1 MLDLTTTR
9 KETNPVKTPLTAL
22 AVIASLAIAAAPA
35 GAIQSGSYKAK
46 TKNGFKMSFK
56 VKGNKVG
63 KFNGL
68 VPASCIS
75 PTGGTRVG
83 GEVFQPP
90 GKFKIGKTRKA
101 KAKQRSAMGSS
112 SGKVTKNYKV
122 TLKRAK
128 NGGLKAKLHVN
139 FSFLTFEYGVYGP
152 SLKTWICRGDDTFTA
167 R

>member
-1 MLDLTTTR
+1 MPKLRREAILVLMNSRIAVPT
-9 KETNPVKTPLTAL
+9 VVAAL
-22 AVIASLAIAAAPA
+22 VALLAAAPA
-35 GAIQSGSYKAK
+35 GAIQSGSHTAK
-46 TKNGFKMSFK
+46 TKNGFKVSFK
-56 VKGNKVG
+56 VSGNKVS

-90 GKFKIGKTRKA
+90 GKFTIGKTRKV
-101 KAKQRSAMGSS
+101 KVKQQAAMHSS
-112 SGKVTKNYKV
+112 KITKNYKV

-139 FSFLTFEYGVYGP
+139 FGFLTFEYGVYGP
-152 SLKTWICRGDDTFTA
+152 SLKTWICRGDDSFTV